1 MEEYEELIIKD
12 EPNTSNT
19 NSLNKKS
26 KINFEQI
33 NMDNFEDNLNISDIK
48 DELKNNQ
55 IIEQTPSIQANK
67 CLNFL
72 TNKSIDKDFSEDLDD
87 INEEFTQSQKNI
99 TISSFQSEEFNCNN
113 GDVNQNNN
121 KKIDLQ
127 EEKKI
132 VKKLTKEDL
141 NNIPLPLFSCIYCSN
156 ETLSFN
162 HISLEILSSKYLL
175 QTSIYDIK
183 DLNSIILTLSHP
195 LLDKDPH
202 QNDKLLDIIIKNTE
216 YISHLYEKDYTKH
229 FFKSNNF
236 INICNKQDLNNKKFF
251 TQRIEESIIRKK
263 KDFYFRGINKISKN
277 SLNNKC
283 LFNSMNSFINNYNG
297 LSGFV
302 EPIPVNNMNINLGKN
317 NTNINNSNISLNFN
331 SISLNNNETANNCK
345 ENNLLVSIV
354 EHIENN
360 NGGVNEIDDKEEII
374 DIFGFDKFDLERKIT
389 RDSIVWDNN
398 CYDIWKPIILDD
410 DILEKENNNDNNYII
425 NLKTND
431 CCYCDKDNNDRKM
444 YKLKVNL
451 LKSKTSNNSFNNNNN
466 YQTTNKLSISHIKSL
481 GSTNNSSVIN
491 NDNEN
496 KKKTNKLNYSKD
508 ININNIN
515 SYNYAE
521 KPINVNT
528 IQMNNKFKKKK
539 NNNSTI
545 INNNSL
551 LKSKNIINNSHIIK
565 KENTNILKKNS
576 KKNLLNKNNT
586 KNSFVFDVKKSY
598 NSNNKFNLQIYLKK
612 KKNFQ
617 GSGGNDY
624 KKIIEKNQNEIINSK
639 NMKGVSKKF
648 NDYKTNKSYL
658 YKNYINKTLWGT
670 RLYNANN
677 NTITSNKNFG
687 NKIISSAILF
697 KQNANKTINDNLK
710 KSFPFA
716 NNNNILNKS
725 KFSFVYDK
733 GNEKTSIEKI
743 RAKISEINKFI
754 NNNKNIRVYNYQ
766 TNNKNNSIIVNNNQ
780 NQKKSR
786 IKKKHEIGSTYLT
799 NNVYNKI
806 NNTNNNICI
815 NKNLFLPSFINFR
828 PKTKIVE

>member
-1 MEEYEELIIKD
+1 MEEYEELILKD

-48 DELKNNQ
+48 DDLKNNQ
-55 IIEQTPSIQANK
+55 IIEQTPSIQTNK

-113 GDVNQNNN
+113 DNANQNSNN
-121 KKIDLQ
+121 KKFDLQ

-156 ETLSFN
+156 EALSFN
-162 HISLEILSSKYLL
+162 HISLEIISSKYLL

-216 YISHLYEKDYTKH
+216 YISHLYEKNYTEQ

-236 INICNKQDLNNKKFF
+236 TNICNKQDLNNKKFF

-302 EPIPVNNMNINLGKN
+302 EPIPVNNMNINAGKN

-360 NGGVNEIDDKEEII
+360 NGGANEIDDKEEII

-389 RDSIVWDNN
+389 RDNIIWDNN
-398 CYDIWKPIILDD
+398 CYDIWNPIISDD
-410 DILEKENNNDNNYII
+410 DILEEENNNDNNYII
-425 NLKTND
+425 NVKTND
-431 CCYCDKDNNDRKM
+431 YCYYDKDNNDRKM

-451 LKSKTSNNSFNNNNN
+451 LKSKTSNNSFNNNYN

-496 KKKTNKLNYSKD
+496 KIKTNKLNYSKD
-508 ININNIN
+508 ININ
-515 SYNYAE
+515 SYNCAE

-539 NNNSTI
+539 NNNSVI
-545 INNNSL
+545 INNNFL
-551 LKSKNIINNSHIIK
+551 LKSKKIINNSHIIK
-565 KENTNILKKNS
+565 KENTNIFKKNS
-576 KKNLLNKNNT
+576 KNNLLNNNT
-586 KNSFVFDVKKSY
+586 SKSKNSFVFDTKKSY
-598 NSNNKFNLQIYLKK
+598 NSHNKLNLQKYLKK

-617 GSGGNDY
+617 GSGDNDY
-624 KKIIEKNQNEIINSK
+624 KKIIEKNKNEIINSK
-639 NMKGVSKKF
+639 NTKGVSRKL

-658 YKNYINKTLWGT
+658 YKNYINKTLGGT
-670 RLYNANN
+670 RLSNANN
-677 NTITSNKNFG
+677 NSISSNKNFG

-710 KSFPFA
+710 KTLQFT

-733 GNEKTSIEKI
+733 ANEKTSIEKI

-780 NQKKSR
+780 NQKKSK
-786 IKKKHEIGSTYLT
+786 IKKKYEIGSAYFT
-799 NNVYNKI
+799 NNTYKKI
-806 NNTNNNICI
+806 YNTNNNNCI
-815 NKNLFLPSFINFR
+815 NKNLFLPSFINLR
-828 PKTKIVE
+828 PKTNIVE

>member
-1 MEEYEELIIKD
+1 MEEYEELILKD

-33 NMDNFEDNLNISDIK
+33 NMENFEDNLNISDIK
-48 DELKNNQ
+48 DDLKNNQ
-55 IIEQTPSIQANK
+55 IIEQTPSIQTNK

-113 GDVNQNNN
+113 DNENQNNN

-156 ETLSFN
+156 EALSFN
-162 HISLEILSSKYLL
+162 HISLEIISSKYLL

-216 YISHLYEKDYTKH
+216 YISHLYEKDYTEQ

-236 INICNKQDLNNKKFF
+236 TNICNKQDLNNKKFF

-277 SLNNKC
+277 SLNNRC

-302 EPIPVNNMNINLGKN
+302 EPMPVNNMNINAGKN

-389 RDSIVWDNN
+389 KDNIIWDNN
-398 CYDIWKPIILDD
+398 CYDIWNPIISDD
-410 DILEKENNNDNNYII
+410 DILEEENNNDNNYII
-425 NLKTND
+425 NLKTNE
-431 CCYCDKDNNDRKM
+431 YCHYDKDNNDRKK

-451 LKSKTSNNSFNNNNN
+451 LKSKTSNNSFNNNYN
-466 YQTTNKLSISHIKSL
+466 YQINNKLSVSHIKSL
-481 GSTNNSSVIN
+481 GSTNSSSVIN

-496 KKKTNKLNYSKD
+496 KIKTNKLNYSKD
-508 ININNIN
+508 INIS
-515 SYNYAE
+515 SYNSLE
-521 KPINVNT
+521 KPISVNT

-539 NNNSTI
+539 NNNSVI

-565 KENTNILKKNS
+565 KENTNIFKKNS
-576 KKNLLNKNNT
+576 KNNLLNKNNT
-586 KNSFVFDVKKSY
+586 SKSKNSYVFDAKKSY
-598 NSNNKFNLQIYLKK
+598 NSKNKFNLQKYLKK
-612 KKNFQ
+612 KINFQ

-624 KKIIEKNQNEIINSK
+624 KKISVKNKAETINSK
-639 NMKGVSKKF
+639 NKKGVSRKL
-648 NDYKTNKSYL
+648 NDYKANKSYL
-658 YKNYINKTLWGT
+658 YKNYINKTYGGA
-670 RLYNANN
+670 RLSNANN
-677 NTITSNKNFG
+677 NIISNNKNFG
-687 NKIISSAILF
+687 NKIISSTILF
-697 KQNANKTINDNLK
+697 KQNANKTINNNLK
-710 KSFPFA
+710 KSFQFA

-733 GNEKTSIEKI
+733 ASEKTSIEKI

-754 NNNKNIRVYNYQ
+754 NNNKNIRVNNYQ

-780 NQKKSR
+780 NQKNSK
-786 IKKKHEIGSTYLT
+786 IKKKYEIGSTYFT
-799 NNVYNKI
+799 NNVYKKI

-815 NKNLFLPSFINFR
+815 NKNSFLPSFINLR
-828 PKTKIVE
+828 SKIKIVE